1 MGDII
6 VLKCGGSTIDDLSDQ
21 FFANIRKLQSVGL
34 KPVIVHGGGPAIQE
48 MLERHHIHSEFVDG
62 LRKTTKQMMEIVE
75 MTLSGK
81 INNMVVRKLNQMGI
95 EAVGLSGSDSQ
106 LLKTV
111 PKNLAKYGYVGD
123 VNGVN
128 TTLLK
133 KMLNLDIVPV
143 IAPIGVDE
151 EGTLY
156 NINADTAAAAV
167 AKSLEAKQLIFVT
180 DVPGIMKGNRLLKS
194 VTETELF
201 QLIED
206 GVIYGGMIPKVK
218 AAIASLSDHLKEVMI
233 VDGDQA
239 EISHKDQSL
248 IGTVI
253 KKEMEAKEHVSTFSN
268 V

>member
-143 IAPIGVDE
+143 IG
-151 EGTLY
+151 
-156 NINADTAAAAV
+156 
-167 AKSLEAKQLIFVT
+167 
-180 DVPGIMKGNRLLKS
+180 
-194 VTETELF
+194 
-201 QLIED
+201 
-206 GVIYGGMIPKVK
+206 
-218 AAIASLSDHLKEVMI
+218 
-233 VDGDQA
+233 
-239 EISHKDQSL
+239 
-248 IGTVI
+248 
-253 KKEMEAKEHVSTFSN
+253 
-268 V
+268 